1 VVAKE
6 ESRFLTFVKNEG
18 RSLLPFIV
26 VDVSGQ
32 RDEDGGMNATTM
44 RELPLAKAFQLI
56 EPGPVVLLTTRYRG
70 QGNIMTLSWHMMME
84 FTPLIGVLV
93 SGGNYSFEALRRTR
107 ECVIAIPTVDLLDRV
122 VGIGNCDGPAVD
134 KFKKF
139 NLSPAAASLVRAPL
153 IVECLAN
160 IECRVVD
167 SGWVNKY
174 NLFVLEGVKAWLDPK
189 RRERRTCHAN
199 GDGTFVV
206 DGKTRNLRRRMT
218 KWPALI

>member
-1 VVAKE
+1 MSTV
-6 ESRFLTFVKNEG
+6 
-18 RSLLPFIV
+18 
-26 VDVSGQ
+26 
-32 RDEDGGMNATTM
+32 TM

-56 EPGPVVLLTTRYRG
+56 EPGPVVLLTTRYRE
-70 QGNIMTLSWHMMME
+70 QENIMTLSWHMMME

-93 SGGNYSFEALRRTR
+93 SGGNYSFAALKKTR
-107 ECVIAIPTVDLLDRV
+107 ECVIAIPTVDLLDKV

-139 NLSPAAASLVRAPL
+139 KLSPAAASRVRAPL
-153 IVECLAN
+153 IMDCLAN

-167 SGWVNKY
+167 TGWVNKY
-174 NLFVLEGVKAWLDPK
+174 NLFVLEGVKAWIDPK
-189 RRERRTCHAN
+189 RRERRTFHAN

-218 KWPALI
+218 KWQAII